1 VDKSGL
7 TGVNMFRGSSFHT
20 LDAKGRIIVPARF
33 RDLIRANGDGVMV
46 SRMDSCLL
54 AYTFPEWRQIESRIL
69 ALSEKSE
76 TMRRFRRVFIGG
88 AFECACD
95 KQERILVPPTLR
107 QYAGLDKEIVLV
119 GVLDHFEIWSRENWD
134 SENTHMEEDMSKE
147 VVRNEIAK
155 LGL

>member
-1 VDKSGL
+1 
-7 TGVNMFRGSSFHT
+7 MFRGSSYHT

-33 RDLIRANGDGVMV
+33 RDIIRSNGDGVMI

-88 AFECACD
+88 AFECGCD
-95 KQERILVPPTLR
+95 KQGRILIPPSLR
-107 QYAGLDKEIVLV
+107 QYAGLDKEIALV
-119 GVLDHFEIWSRENWD
+119 GVLDHFEIWARENWD
-134 SENTHMEEDMSKE
+134 TENTHLEEDMKKE
-147 VVRNEIAK
+147 AVRNEIAK